1 MIDAFLGLGSNIGDR
16 KVYLDQA
23 LDRLAE
29 LSQTS
34 LLAVSSTYQTPA
46 WGLTDQADF
55 LNLVCHIETELSP
68 LDLLR
73 ACQTIEDD
81 LGRVR
86 KKHWGPRTLDIDLLL
101 YGQELVEEPDLT
113 LPHPYIKER
122 AFVLVPLLELDEKL
136 LDPKTGQPYSQ
147 ALANLPQEGI
157 EKISD

>member
-23 LDRLAE
+23 LERLAK
-29 LSQTS
+29 LPQTS

-55 LNLVCHIETELSP
+55 LNLVCHIETELPP

-86 KKHWGPRTLDIDLLL
+86 KEHWGPRTLDIDLLL
-101 YGQELVEEPDLT
+101 YGQELVEEPDLM

-147 ALANLPQEGI
+147 ALVSLSQEGI